1 MAEQVDWLIADA
13 SNQSG
18 ETPASIESAA
28 ERPIDR
34 LGCSLVCSTLDY
46 AARTALLVI
55 VLVSNEPGDW
65 QKRLRPSFFASNM
78 ALSAS
83 R

>member
-1 MAEQVDWLIADA
+1 MAERVDWKTADA

-18 ETPASIESAA
+18 ETPALIESAA
-28 ERPIDR
+28 ERQIDR
-34 LGCSLVCSTLDY
+34 LGRSQAWSTLDY

-55 VLVSNEPGDW
+55 VLVSNEPDDW